1 MLSQERIMVHY
12 SLFGDSN
19 VAKGKF
25 LFFLGGGEG
34 VNINV
39 AFRIRKKGNKKER
52 WIFLPIFNTLGLDC
66 SRLGEDNPG

>member
-12 SLFGDSN
+12 SLFGDFN
-19 VAKGKF
+19 VPQGKF
-25 LFFLGGGEG
+25 LFFCGGGG
-34 VNINV
+34 VKYKRCFQN
-39 AFRIRKKGNKKER
+39 KKEGNKKER

>member
-1 MLSQERIMVHY
+1 MVHY

-25 LFFLGGGEG
+25 LFFLVGGRG

-52 WIFLPIFNTLGLDC
+52 LIFLPIFNTLGLDC